1 MTRVRRPS
9 HHLEARCSIGAPT
22 WHKIL
27 GPFQDHHI
35 APDVK
40 YLSKSFFYRLSRS
53 HRFNTESLSQ
63 FSLPIVKGWDELI
76 PHPTWARKDLYPKR

>member
-1 MTRVRRPS
+1 MQGRTGQEGGGAQTMTGVRRPS
-9 HHLEARCSIGAPT
+9 HHLKARCSIGAPA

-40 YLSKSFFYRLSRS
+40 YLLKSFFYRLS
-53 HRFNTESLSQ
+53 
-63 FSLPIVKGWDELI
+63 
-76 PHPTWARKDLYPKR
+76 

>member
-1 MTRVRRPS
+1 MTGVRRPS
-9 HHLEARCSIGAPT
+9 HHLEARCPIGVLA

-27 GPFQDHHI
+27 SPFQDHHI

-53 HRFNTESLSQ
+53 HRFHTESLSQ
-63 FSLPIVKGWDELI
+63 FGLPMVKGQEELI
-76 PHPTWARKDLYPKR
+76 PHPAWARKNLYPKR

>member
-9 HHLEARCSIGAPT
+9 HHLKARHSIGAPA

-27 GPFQDHHI
+27 SPFQDHHI

-53 HRFNTESLSQ
+53 HRFNTESLSW
-63 FSLPIVKGWDELI
+63 FGLSIVKGRDELI